1 MPKLPII
8 RAKELIQVLNR
19 LGFFKFH
26 QVGSHAQFKN
36 NDGRRVTV
44 PIHPGKEIGKKTL
57 KGIINDLDLT
67 VEEFIR
73 TLKRKK
79 EKRKT

>member
-8 RAKELIQVLNR
+8 KANELIRVLNK

-26 QVGSHAQFKN
+26 QVGSHAQFKHV
-36 NDGRRVTV
+36 DGKKVTV
-44 PIHPGKEIGKKTL
+44 PIHAGKDIGKKML

-67 VEEFIR
+67 IEEFIKF
-73 TLKRKK
+73 LK
-79 EKRKT
+79 